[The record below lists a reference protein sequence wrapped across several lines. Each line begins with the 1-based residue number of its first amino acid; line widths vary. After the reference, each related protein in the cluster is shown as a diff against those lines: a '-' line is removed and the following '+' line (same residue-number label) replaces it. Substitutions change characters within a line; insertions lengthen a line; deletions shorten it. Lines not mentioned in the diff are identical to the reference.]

1 MVREHHQLRGH
12 ESEQT
17 LEDNERTGKP
27 GVLESM
33 GLQRVGHD
41 LATEQQKH
49 HISNYHT

>member
-33 GLQRVGHD
+33 GSQRVRHD
-41 LATEQQKH
+41 LVTEQQYYPLTRN
-49 HISNYHT
+49 S